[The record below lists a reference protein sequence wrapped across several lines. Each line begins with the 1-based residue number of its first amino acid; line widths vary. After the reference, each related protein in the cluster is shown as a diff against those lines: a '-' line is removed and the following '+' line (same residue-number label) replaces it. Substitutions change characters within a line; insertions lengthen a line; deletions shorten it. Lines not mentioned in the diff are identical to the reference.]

1 MWTADPRRARGF
13 TFLEM
18 TVTLL
23 ITALGALLA
32 ERAVSTTQRADLF
45 LAAVHRA
52 TERGSRLSY
61 EIRDMVSSSRRIFG
75 DDATGTSYLDA
86 LDLSGAPRASG
97 TRLPSVDELALLEPD
112 EPGAPRTGNVLL
124 VAREAEPA
132 MCVAD
137 PATGRRRFIDT
148 YRFVCVY
155 PTVSSRR
162 IVAGQ
167 PLAWDLVLWRSRPFP
182 SLPQIQA
189 IADVT
194 ERTRVV
200 ADLVEHFDLDMAWDP
215 AQSADAGFFALAVDG
230 TIALTPESAPV
241 VGEDAQG
248 SPGPR
253 LVYAGMQLAAT
264 DPAIAGRQA
273 LFSVD
278 DPGTWSPHGFEVKVV
293 GPSGARKVGL
303 RIVVEAPAGPGS
315 LTTAVPTTVLA
326 SARDL

>member
-1 MWTADPRRARGF
+1 MWTVDPRRSRGF

-61 EIRDMVSSSRRIFG
+61 EVRDMVSSSRRIFG
-75 DDATGTSYLDA
+75 DDAAGVSYLDA
-86 LDLSGAPRASG
+86 LDLISAPRASSA
-97 TRLPSVDELALLEPD
+97 RLPTVDELALLEPD
-112 EPGAPRTGNVLL
+112 LPGEPRTGNVLL

-155 PTVSSRR
+155 PTVSARR
-162 IVAGQ
+162 LVAGQ
-167 PLAWDLVLWRSRPFP
+167 PLAWDLVLWRSRSFP
-182 SLPQIQA
+182 SLPQILA
-189 IADVT
+189 ISDAT

-200 ADLVEHFDLDMAWDP
+200 ADLVGHFDLDMSWDP
-215 AQSADAGFFALAVDG
+215 AQAADAGFFALAADG
-230 TIALTPESAPV
+230 TIAVTPVSSPLIA
-241 VGEDAQG
+241 EDLQG

-253 LVYAGMQLAAT
+253 LVYAGMQLAET
-264 DPAIAGRQA
+264 DAAVAGRQA

-278 DPGTWSPHGFEVKVV
+278 DPATWTPHGFEVKVV